1 MGENGIQ
8 KWVFYIPVIFFVLF
22 FAAPIVLTIVFSF
35 FERTQFWMEPGF
47 TLFAYENF
55 FTSARAEN
63 YVFSMLHSAAAVV
76 VSFVIGFPIAVFVRR
91 RVAKAAQH
99 RVILLFI
106 LPFMISELVRVF
118 AMRPVL
124 GRNGVVNNFL
134 IDIGII
140 NEPITV
146 ILFSPLGVVIGDVMS
161 FLPFMIF
168 AGFLAME
175 AVQNYVFEVC
185 DDLGAG
191 PVSLFGDII
200 VPLAAPGIFAGSVFI
215 FVNSMGV
222 ALVPTLLGGP
232 GAVNAGLIANQ
243 AIVALDFPLAMAIS
257 TIMILTLVLLLYI
270 GHRLFDLTKVLEPI
284 S

>member
-1 MGENGIQ
+1 M
-8 KWVFYIPVIFFVLF
+8 F
-22 FAAPIVLTIVFSF
+22 FAMPMLLTVVWSV
-35 FERTQFWMEPGF
+35 FERTMFWMEPGF

-63 YVFSMLHSAAAVV
+63 YVFSMLHSAVAAT
-76 VSFVIGFPIAVFVRR
+76 VSFAIGFPIAVFVRR
-91 RVAKAAQH
+91 RVAQAAQH

-124 GRNGVVNNFL
+124 GRNGVLNNLL

-140 NEPITV
+140 TEPMTV

-168 AGFLAME
+168 AGFLALE
-175 AVQNYVFEVC
+175 AVQNYIFEVS
-185 DDLGAG
+185 DDLGTGA
-191 PVSLFGDII
+191 VRLFKDII
-200 VPLAAPGIFAGSVFI
+200 IPLAAPGIFAGSVFI
-215 FVNSMGV
+215 FVNAMGL
-222 ALVPTLLGGP
+222 ALVPTILGGP

>member
-1 MGENGIQ
+1 LGENGIQ
-8 KWVFYIPVIFFVLF
+8 KWVFYLPVIFFVLF
-22 FAAPIVLTIVFSF
+22 FAAPMMLTVVWSV

-63 YVFSMLHSAAAVV
+63 YLFSMLHSAAAAVI
-76 VSFVIGFPIAVFVRR
+76 SFAIGFPIAVFVRR
-91 RVAKAAQH
+91 RVAQAAQH

-124 GRNGVVNNFL
+124 GRNGVINSFL
-134 IDIGII
+134 MDIGII
-140 NEPITV
+140 SEPITV

-175 AVQNYVFEVC
+175 AVQNYIFEVC

-191 PVSLFGDII
+191 PVRLFRDII

-215 FVNSMGV
+215 FVNAMGV
-222 ALVPTLLGGP
+222 ALVPTILGGP

-257 TIMILTLVLLLYI
+257 TIMIATLVALLYI

>member
-1 MGENGIQ
+1 M
-8 KWVFYIPVIFFVLF
+8 FYVPVIFFVLF
-22 FAAPIVLTIVFSF
+22 FAAPIFLTVVFSF

-63 YVFSMLHSAAAVV
+63 YVLSMMHSAVAVV
-76 VSFVIGFPIAVFVRR
+76 VSFTIGFPIAVFVRR

-146 ILFSPLGVVIGDVMS
+146 ILFSPIGVVIGDVMS

-175 AVQNYVFEVC
+175 AVQDYVFEVC

-200 VPLAAPGIFAGSVFI
+200 VPLAAPGIFAGSLFI